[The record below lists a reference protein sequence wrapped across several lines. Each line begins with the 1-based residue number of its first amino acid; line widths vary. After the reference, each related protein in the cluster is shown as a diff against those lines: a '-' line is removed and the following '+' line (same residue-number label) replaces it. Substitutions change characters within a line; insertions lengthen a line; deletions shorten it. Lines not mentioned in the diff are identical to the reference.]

1 MEEDRIFISD
11 EFGNKKE
18 ANIIN
23 IIEIDNQEYL
33 LYSIEENEE
42 KENIYAMK
50 IIKNGT
56 EEDLEPITD
65 LEEKETVSEIIKEV
79 LDELE

>member
-42 KENIYAMK
+42 KENIYDMK